1 MAARTGLSGLR
12 VFMLD
17 LGRGLYERIELR
29 VSDKDIA
36 EETLSRAQIRLLRC
50 GDQVPPAIPGQ
61 EGMSKS
67 SRPHECLQR
76 AAPK

>member
-1 MAARTGLSGLR
+1 

-17 LGRGLYERIELR
+17 LGRSLYERLELR

-36 EETLSRAQIRLLRC
+36 EETLSRAQIQLLRC
-50 GDQVPPAIPGQ
+50 SEQSPPALPGQ
-61 EGMSKS
+61 EGSGRS
-67 SRPHECLQR
+67 SALDDCLQR